1 MITVQLN
8 GRPHKTRSG
17 SLAELASE
25 ISPAP
30 QTLLF
35 EWNHQAISKAQWEST
50 RLSEGDTIEVL
61 KISAGG

>member
-1 MITVQLN
+1 MITLQIN
-8 GRPHKTRSG
+8 GRSRETESG
-17 SLAELASE
+17 SLAELADE

-35 EWNHQAISKAQWEST
+35 EWNHQAVSKAQWESI
-50 RLSEGDTIEVL
+50 RLSEGDVIEVL